1 MSSTSPRRLL
11 VVAHAPSPNT
21 RRMVDA
27 VLEGANSPEVE
38 GVETRHVAPLEAS
51 ATDVLA
57 ADAIILGTP
66 ENLGYM
72 SGALKDFFDRIYEP
86 CLEKTEGRPYALY
99 VRAGTDGTGTQRAV
113 KTIVRGLR
121 WRAVQEPLLC
131 RGPWQESFVE
141 QCRDLGL
148 LMAASLDAGLF

>member
-1 MSSTSPRRLL
+1 MTTRRTLL

-21 RRMVDA
+21 SRMVRA
-27 VLEGANSPEVE
+27 VLDGARSPDVE
-38 GVETRHVAPLEAS
+38 GVDTRHVVPLEAN
-51 ATDVLA
+51 ADDVFQ

-86 CLEKTEGRPYALY
+86 CLEKTEGRPYALF

-121 WRAVQEPLLC
+121 WKAVQEPLLC
-131 RGPWQESFVE
+131 KGPWRDSFE
-141 QCRDLGL
+141 DDCRDLGR